1 MSTTPRAIV
10 STSRENLLQRAKA
23 FFGAALFLGIHRFP
37 RLLQLH
43 RNEKSWTLFRI
54 ALACLG
60 AAIVILPL
68 SLWNGWITA
77 SFGLLLFVV
86 AILLPPAQLESVTD
100 RKARELGAQTVV
112 SGGEYQPG
120 NAPAAEV
127 RLFISPAH
135 IWVLDAH
142 FDPLL
147 VMSAPEISS
156 VRVEEKDQRQLLQI
170 RWAEHKAELAFAGY
184 FAERFARLA
193 EESIRAALP
202 QKLSAT
208 PKRRAVSAA

>member
-10 STSRENLLQRAKA
+10 STSHENLFQRAKA

-86 AILLPPAQLESVTD
+86 AILLPPAQLESATD

-112 SGGEYQPG
+112 SGGEYQLES
-120 NAPAAEV
+120 APAAEV

-135 IWVLDAH
+135 IWVLNAQ

-147 VMSAPEISS
+147 VLSAPEISS
-156 VRVEEKDQRQLLQI
+156 LRVEEKDQRQLLQI
-170 RWAEHKAELAFAGY
+170 RWADHKAEFEFAGF

-202 QKLSAT
+202 QVPPAT
-208 PKRRAVSAA
+208 PKRRAVSAG

>member
-1 MSTTPRAIV
+1 MSTSPRAIV
-10 STSRENLLQRAKA
+10 STSEENLFQKAKG
-23 FFGAALFLGIHRFP
+23 FCGAALFLVIHRFP
-37 RLLQLH
+37 KLLQIY
-43 RNEKSWTLFRI
+43 RNERSWTLFRI

-60 AAIVILPL
+60 AAIVVLPL

-86 AILLPPAQLESVTD
+86 AILLPPAQLESATD

-112 SGGEYQPG
+112 SGGAYQPA
-120 NAPAAEV
+120 NAPAVEV
-127 RLFISPAH
+127 RLYISPTL
-135 IWVLDAH
+135 IWALNAQ

-147 VMSAPEISS
+147 QVPAPDISS
-156 VRVEEKDQRQLLQI
+156 VHVEERGRRWLLQI
-170 RWAEHKAELAFAGY
+170 RWADRKAEFAFDGF

-202 QKLSAT
+202 QELVAT
-208 PKRRAVSAA
+208 PRRRAVSAG